1 MVSMARKPTKGPFSF
16 TANSPTSRRLGHRSS
31 NTVKIAA
38 LSTIILL
45 SYLFYGY
52 RFLIADAVE
61 NTHVTDAAAAFFH
74 APLQSPDLSYGST
87 DYLPAPSERYVI
99 EHAVELG
106 YDSQEWT
113 KGCTLWGN
121 VTPPEISPGLH
132 ALINELRDYNERL
145 NKFQPVSDLR
155 KMLLENDEG
164 GSHNA
169 NICQGLE
176 LHEKGLQGIFKSG
189 EISLTANGG
198 YVEPLLPPMRH
209 PEYCF
214 YGDAKLLDL
223 GYLVHDF
230 SYMCKKLKRTSKT
243 ILIDMGASLDFH
255 ERWNDLKD
263 MPAVYLM
270 ELYRKFGFPFD
281 HIYAFEKQGADPAQ
295 VYSRL
300 PEHWLT
306 SYHWINV
313 GVDAD
318 PNSRLNPLKWILD
331 NFEEDDLIVVKL
343 DIDTPA
349 IELPLV
355 MQLLND
361 DRYNKL
367 VDQFYFEH
375 HVKLYELGRYW
386 TANGA
391 TGSIR
396 DSLNLFAGLRA
407 KGIASH
413 FWV

>member
-1 MVSMARKPTKGPFSF
+1 MVSMARKQPAKGLFSF
-16 TANSPTSRRLGHRSS
+16 NANANSASSPLRAGHRSS
-31 NTVKIAA
+31 KTVKIAVI
-38 LSTIILL
+38 STIILL
-45 SYLFYGY
+45 SYFFFYG
-52 RFLIADAVE
+52 E
-61 NTHVTDAAAAFFH
+61 NGNTEILKDNAEIAFFH
-74 APLQSPDLSYGST
+74 APLQIPDLSRHST

-99 EHAVELG
+99 DHAVELG
-106 YDSQEWT
+106 YDSQDWT
-113 KGCTLWGN
+113 KGCTIWGN
-121 VTPPEISPGLH
+121 ATPPALSPGLH
-132 ALINELRDYNERL
+132 ALVDELRDYNQRVDQ
-145 NKFQPVSDLR
+145 FQPITDLR
-155 KMLLENDEG
+155 KMLKDDDDD
-164 GSHNA
+164 HNA
-169 NICQGLE
+169 KICQTLE
-176 LHEKGLQGIFKSG
+176 LHEEGLKGIFSSG
-189 EISLTANGG
+189 EVSWTVNGG

-214 YGDAKLLDL
+214 YGDRKLLDL

-230 SYMCKKLKRTSKT
+230 NHMCKKLKRTSRT

-281 HIYAFEKQGADPAQ
+281 HIYAFEKLAADPEQ
-295 VYSRL
+295 VYKRL

-331 NFEEDDLIVVKL
+331 SFEEDDLIIVKL

-355 MQLLND
+355 LQMLSD

-386 TANGA
+386 TSNGA
-391 TGSIR
+391 TGSIQ

>member
-1 MVSMARKPTKGPFSF
+1 V
-16 TANSPTSRRLGHRSS
+16 
-31 NTVKIAA
+31 
-38 LSTIILL
+38 
-45 SYLFYGY
+45 
-52 RFLIADAVE
+52 
-61 NTHVTDAAAAFFH
+61 
-74 APLQSPDLSYGST
+74 
-87 DYLPAPSERYVI
+87 
-99 EHAVELG
+99 
-106 YDSQEWT
+106 
-113 KGCTLWGN
+113 
-121 VTPPEISPGLH
+121 
-132 ALINELRDYNERL
+132 NELRDYNQRVDQ
-145 NKFQPVSDLR
+145 FQPVSDLR
-155 KMLLENDEG
+155 KLLRDNDDE
-164 GSHNA
+164 HNVQ
-169 NICQGLE
+169 ICRALE
-176 LHEKGLQGIFKSG
+176 LHEQGLQGIFSSG
-189 EISLTANGG
+189 EISWTVNGG

-214 YGDAKLLDL
+214 YGDRKLLDL

-230 SYMCKKLKRTSKT
+230 NHMCRKLKRTSRT

-255 ERWNDLKD
+255 ERWNNDLKD
-263 MPAVYLM
+263 MPAVYLV
-270 ELYRKFGFPFD
+270 ELYRKFGFPLD
-281 HIYAFEKQGADPAQ
+281 HIYAFEKVGADPEE
-295 VYSRL
+295 VYKRL

-331 NFEEDDLIVVKL
+331 TFDEDDLIIVKL

-355 MQLLND
+355 LQMLSD
-361 DRYNKL
+361 DRYNRL

-391 TGSIR
+391 TGSIQ

>member
-1 MVSMARKPTKGPFSF
+1 MVSMARKQPAKGLFSF
-16 TANSPTSRRLGHRSS
+16 NANSASQSLRSGHRSS
-31 NTVKIAA
+31 KTIKIAVVSA
-38 LSTIILL
+38 IILL
-45 SYLFYGY
+45 SYY
-52 RFLIADAVE
+52 FLLSLE
-61 NTHVTDAAAAFFH
+61 NENAQALKDNAEFAFFH
-74 APLQSPDLSYGST
+74 APQQIPDLSYHPT

-99 EHAVELG
+99 DHAVELG
-106 YDSQEWT
+106 YDSQDWT
-113 KGCTLWGN
+113 KGCTIWSN
-121 VTPPEISPGLH
+121 ATPPALAPGLH
-132 ALINELRDYNERL
+132 ALLDELRDYNQRVD
-145 NKFQPVSDLR
+145 KFQPVSDLR
-155 KMLLENDEG
+155 KMLKDDDDD
-164 GSHNA
+164 HNA
-169 NICQGLE
+169 KICQALE
-176 LHEKGLQGIFKSG
+176 LHEEGLKGIFSSG
-189 EISLTANGG
+189 EVSWTANGG

-214 YGDAKLLDL
+214 YGDDKLLDL

-230 SYMCKKLKRTSKT
+230 KHMCKKLKRASRT

-255 ERWNDLKD
+255 QRWHNLKD

-281 HIYAFEKQGADPAQ
+281 HIYAFEKKNADPEQ
-295 VYSRL
+295 VYKKL

-331 NFEEDDLIVVKL
+331 SFEEDDLIIVKL
-343 DIDTPA
+343 DIDTPSV
-349 IELPLV
+349 ELPLV
-355 MQLLND
+355 LQLLSD

-386 TANGA
+386 QNNAA
-391 TGSIR
+391 TGSIQ

>member
-16 TANSPTSRRLGHRSS
+16 TSNTVSQRRLAHRSS
-31 NTVKIAA
+31 NTTKIVVVSA
-38 LSTIILL
+38 SILL

-52 RFLIADAVE
+52 RFWIAHAVE

-74 APLQSPDLSYGST
+74 APMQMPDLSHGST

-106 YDSQEWT
+106 YDSQDWA
-113 KGCTLWGN
+113 KGCSIWGN
-121 VTPPEISPGLH
+121 ATPSEISPGLH
-132 ALINELRDYNERL
+132 ALLDELRDYNERL

-155 KMLLENDEG
+155 KMLRDNDDG
-164 GSHNA
+164 HNA
-169 NICQGLE
+169 NICDALE
-176 LHEKGLQGIFKSG
+176 LHEKGLQGIFSSG
-189 EISLTANGG
+189 EISLTSNGG

-214 YGDAKLLDL
+214 YGDRKLLDL

-230 SYMCKKLKRTSKT
+230 AYMCKKLKRTSRT

-281 HIYAFEKQGADPAQ
+281 HIYAFEKLGADPAQ

-331 NFEEDDLIVVKL
+331 SFEEDDLIVVKL

-355 MQLLND
+355 LQMLND
-361 DRYNKL
+361 DRYNNL

>member
-1 MVSMARKPTKGPFSF
+1 MVSMARKPAKGHFSF
-16 TANSPTSRRLGHRSS
+16 TSNSVSPLRSGHRSS
-31 NTVKIAA
+31 NTVKIVVVSAM
-38 LSTIILL
+38 IFL

-52 RFLIADAVE
+52 
-61 NTHVTDAAAAFFH
+61 THVDDAAVAWEM
-74 APLQSPDLSYGST
+74 PDLSHGST

-106 YDSQEWT
+106 YDSQDWT
-113 KGCTLWGN
+113 KGCTIWGN
-121 VTPPEISPGLH
+121 ATPSEISPGLH
-132 ALINELRDYNERL
+132 ALIDELRDYNERI

-155 KMLLENDEG
+155 KMLRDDDEG
-164 GSHNA
+164 HNA
-169 NICQGLE
+169 NICEALE
-176 LHEKGLQGIFKSG
+176 LHEKGLQGIFSSG
-189 EISLTANGG
+189 EISFTSNGG
-198 YVEPLLPPMRH
+198 FVEPLLPPMRH

-214 YGDAKLLDL
+214 YGDRKLLDL

-230 SYMCKKLKRTSKT
+230 AYMCKKLKRTSRT

-281 HIYAFEKQGADPAQ
+281 HIYAFEKVSADPEK

-331 NFEEDDLIVVKL
+331 SFEEDDLIIVKL

-349 IELPLV
+349 VELPLV
-355 MQLLND
+355 LQMLND